1 MRQKRMHRSEC
12 IEWETNFVHHIS
24 LREIYL
30 EYIKNSFS
38 STIKEKPNIKVGKKK
53 PERQFSKEDIQMLR
67 ISKEDS
73 QHH

>member
-1 MRQKRMHRSEC
+1 MHRSEC

-53 PERQFSKEDIQMLR
+53 NLKDNSPKKIY
-67 ISKEDS
+67 KC
-73 QHH
+73 